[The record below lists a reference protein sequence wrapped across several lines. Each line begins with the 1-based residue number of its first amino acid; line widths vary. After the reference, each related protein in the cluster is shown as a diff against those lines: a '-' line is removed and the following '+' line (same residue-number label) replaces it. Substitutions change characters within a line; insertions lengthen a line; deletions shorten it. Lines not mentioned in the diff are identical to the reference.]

1 MASSYSNLKFEL
13 MGTGDQ
19 SGTWGTT
26 TNTNLGTAI
35 DQAIAGTVDVTFSSA
50 DVTLTLTSSNS
61 SQSARNLRLNLIGTS
76 GGSRNL
82 IIPASFTKYYI
93 ILNGLADVV
102 TVQNPTGSA
111 TYSIPAGRVAQ
122 VYCTGTGVYPA
133 IDYLSGAIL
142 SSAAAILGG
151 SINGTPIGAVSPST
165 GAFTTLST
173 TSAITYG
180 GVTLSN
186 AVTGTG
192 NMVLSASPALTGSP
206 TAPTQS
212 SSDNSTNIATTA
224 FVTTK
229 VGTLGTMASQN
240 ANNVAITGGTWTTG
254 GSINSISVTTI
265 GSNSTG
271 TKTISTS
278 APSGG
283 VNGDVWYQI

>member
-1 MASSYSNLKFEL
+1 